1 MLEIDP
7 LLVAVAFGGGVFGAA
22 VGTLPSFIFCGFA
35 VLAGVA
41 AQAAGGGSDLLDH
54 VAFGP
59 FLGPHIAFGGG
70 VAATAYAARR
80 GLLPTG
86 RDVSLSL
93 TGLERADVLIVGG
106 LFGSLGALLEA
117 AWGALGWRDWTD
129 TIALTVVVSAVI
141 ARLIFGRSGLFFARY
156 GATEDVWL
164 AWQRRPDQ
172 LLVVGLGAGLP
183 SAWAALQLGGNGGGL
198 AGFGIAAA
206 SLMFLYTGAKMPV
219 THHIA
224 LPAAAAALAFNS
236 LLAGAIAGIVGAL
249 LGEFAARLLLNGSDT
264 HIDPPAAAIAPSILL
279 IRLLSALG

>member
-1 MLEIDP
+1 MDVDP
-7 LLVAVAFGGGVFGAA
+7 LLLAVAFGGGVFGAA
-22 VGTLPSFIFCGFA
+22 VGTLPAFIFCGFA

-41 AQAAGGGSDLLDH
+41 AQASGGGTGLLDH

-59 FLGPHIAFGGG
+59 FLGPHIAFAGGA
-70 VAATAYAARR
+70 AATAYASRR

-93 TGLERADVLIVGG
+93 TGLERTDVLLVGG
-106 LFGSLGALLEA
+106 LFGTLGALMEA
-117 AWGALGWRDWTD
+117 GWGALGWRDWTD

-141 ARLIFGRSGLFFARY
+141 ARLAFGQSGLFAARI
-156 GATEDVWL
+156 AKENDFWL

-172 LLVVGLGAGLP
+172 LIVIGLGAGLP
-183 SAWAALQLGGNGGGL
+183 SAWAALQLGENGGGL
-198 AGFGIAAA
+198 VGFGIAAA

-236 LLAGAIAGIVGAL
+236 LAAGAIAGVVGAF
-249 LGEFAARLLLNGSDT
+249 LGEAAARLLLQGGDT

-279 IRLLSALG
+279 IRLLS